1 MVASK
6 ANNVAVWALTPNG
19 TKLAGRIRRIL
30 TGVDVYLSQNI
41 SETRFEH
48 NTFQKLG
55 ETLTNQ
61 FARYSGH
68 VFIMS
73 TGIVVRLIASL
84 IRHKTEDPAVVV
96 VDDGGNH
103 AISLLSGHL
112 GGANEL
118 ACQIAAAI
126 GARPVITTATD
137 VNQVPAIDMLAK
149 KGKLKIENPAAIK
162 IVNMAI
168 LNDEK
173 IYVHDPF
180 DLLGENLPNSEPRI
194 YSRLKK
200 HSPEDLQDPESV
212 SVPGVYIDDVELDL
226 PSQVLVLR
234 PASLAAG
241 IGCNRNTTTDEIKSL
256 LETVLAAANLSVSSL
271 RCLASIDVKAD
282 EDGLIALADDLDL
295 PLEFYKR
302 QELSQV
308 KNIEN
313 PSTVVEQHVGV
324 KSVCE
329 AAAILAARNGTLIV
343 PKKTT
348 RNVTVAIAR
357 INFSSSASA
366 PAVPIISPGGQ
377 PRYTLPWMSSWVTV
391 PISS

>member
-1 MVASK
+1 MVVSK
-6 ANNVAVWALTPNG
+6 ANNVAVWVLTPNG

-73 TGIVVRLIASL
+73 TGIVVRLIAPL
-84 IRHKTEDPAVVV
+84 IKHKTEDPAVVV
-96 VDDGGNH
+96 VDDGGHH

-162 IVNMAI
+162 TVNMAI

-200 HSPEDLQDPESV
+200 HSAEDLQDPEIV

-302 QELSQV
+302 QELNQV

-357 INFSSSASA
+357 INFSSSASV
-366 PAVPIISPGGQ
+366 PAVPII
-377 PRYTLPWMSSWVTV
+377 
-391 PISS
+391 

>member
-1 MVASK
+1 MAASR
-6 ANNVAVWALTPNG
+6 ANNLAVWALTPNG

-30 TGVDVYLSQNI
+30 ADVDVYLSQNI
-41 SETRFEH
+41 GETRFEY

-61 FARYSGH
+61 FERYSGH

-73 TGIVVRLIASL
+73 TGIVVRLIAPL
-84 IRHKTEDPAVVV
+84 IQHKTEDPAVVV

-118 ACQIAAAI
+118 ARQIAAAI

-137 VNQVPAIDMLAK
+137 VNQVPAIDILAK
-149 KGKLKIENPAAIK
+149 QGKLKIENPAAIK
-162 IVNMAI
+162 TVNMAI
-168 LNDEK
+168 LKGEK

-180 DLLGENLPNSEPRI
+180 DLLKENFPNSEPRI

-200 HSPEDLQDPESV
+200 HSPEDFQDPEIAA
-212 SVPGVYIDDVELDL
+212 VPGVYIDDVELDL
-226 PSQVLVLR
+226 PAQVLVLR

-241 IGCNRNTTTDEIKSL
+241 IGCNRNTATGEIKSQL
-256 LETVLAAANLSVSSL
+256 QAVLAAANLSVSSL
-271 RCLASIDVKAD
+271 KCLASIDVKAD
-282 EDGLIALADDLDL
+282 EDGLLALADDLDL
-295 PLEFYKR
+295 PLVFYKR
-302 QELSQV
+302 QELNQV

-313 PSTVVEQHVGV
+313 PSTLVEKHVGV

-329 AAAILAARNGTLIV
+329 AAAILATQNGTLIV

-348 RNVTVAIAR
+348 QNVTVAIAR
-357 INFSSSASA
+357 INFSSLALV
-366 PAVPIISPGGQ
+366 PAVPII
-377 PRYTLPWMSSWVTV
+377 
-391 PISS
+391 